1 VLLQQGQ
8 EAVLPSGCR
17 HFLQLLPLHVSQSR
31 LHPMIRSIDWKI
43 TWLVKNL
50 ALLRAHVTSECRLHN
65 DTRHTSEASPQT
77 NEAWGI
83 AQYSPPLRGGV
94 DAPLR
99 RSSRSDMVR
108 PGWSVRRKR
117 GRAGLTTPS
126 APLRWLRCF
135 LLLAQ
140 PPLLAEEGNIA
151 LPGVFRK
158 PESFT

>member
-1 VLLQQGQ
+1 MHGGSTG
-8 EAVLPSGCR
+8 EDK
-17 HFLQLLPLHVSQSR
+17 FLAR
-31 LHPMIRSIDWKI
+31 LCLK
-43 TWLVKNL
+43 
-50 ALLRAHVTSECRLHN
+50 
-65 DTRHTSEASPQT
+65 T
-77 NEAWGI
+77 NEACGI

-99 RSSRSDMVR
+99 KSSRSDMVR

-151 LPGVFRK
+151 IPGVFRK
-158 PESFT
+158 LESFKSSFVDQTKK